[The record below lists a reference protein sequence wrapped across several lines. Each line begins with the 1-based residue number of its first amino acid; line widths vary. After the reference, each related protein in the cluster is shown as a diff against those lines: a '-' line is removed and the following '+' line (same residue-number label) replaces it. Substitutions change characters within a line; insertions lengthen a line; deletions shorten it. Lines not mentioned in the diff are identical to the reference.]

1 MFFEPAQQGGT
12 DTEQDSVVG
21 PAEQGHSRMMD
32 LGAQRVG
39 YSRAAAIERFPA
51 TTVVRS
57 PEKAC

>member
-12 DTEQDSVVG
+12 DTEHRSMVG
-21 PAEQGHSRMMD
+21 PAEQGTTRMAN

-39 YSRAAAIERFPA
+39 YSHAAAIERSPA

-57 PEKAC
+57 SQKAC